1 MKAPRSP
8 GAERRHQLRLDRRRE
23 TMRNLWRILVFS
35 SAGVGLATVLL
46 RQGWTLDSPAQ
57 LELVGSRL
65 VTREQVI
72 EAGHLQFPQPLLTL
86 QPHQLADRIKAS
98 LPVEQVQVTR
108 LMLPPRLRIQLVDRE
123 AVARAQRQTPQGIEQ
138 GYVDRLGN
146 WMAPHQHGHLTAAA
160 EKRVV
165 KGWQEDHRP
174 VLMLLFQ
181 RQQQLGGAIEEI
193 DFHPDGSLWLRLQ
206 SIGLVRLGQG
216 TTLLPKRLDVLAH
229 LVSELPGRLQ
239 GRRLEA
245 IDLTDPDHPE
255 LSLPAPLTRG
265 NHPGPPPARD

>member
-1 MKAPRSP
+1 M
-8 GAERRHQLRLDRRRE
+8 
-23 TMRNLWRILVFS
+23 MRNLWRILVFC
-35 SAGVGLATVLL
+35 SAGVGLGTVLL

-65 VTREQVI
+65 VSRDQVI
-72 EAGHLQFPQPLLTL
+72 EAGKLRFPQPLLTL

-123 AVARAQRQTPQGIEQ
+123 AVARAQRQTPRGVEQ

-160 EKRVV
+160 QRRLV
-165 KGWQEDHRP
+165 KGWQEDHRAI
-174 VLMLLFQ
+174 LMLLFQ
-181 RQQQLGGAIEEI
+181 RRDQLGGSIQEI
-193 DFHPDGSLWLRLQ
+193 DFHPDGSLWLRIQ
-206 SIGLVRLGQG
+206 SIGLVKLGQG
-216 TTLLPKRLDVLAH
+216 ITLLPKRLDVLAH
-229 LVSELPGRLQ
+229 LITELPGRLQ

-255 LSLPAPLTRG
+255 LSLPAPLKAG
-265 NHPGPPPARD
+265 DHAVPPQARD